1 MASAREAMKQ
11 KPLLP
16 QRSKNTSE
24 SAQDFL
30 KSARQRKTGLPY
42 LKHKSTRRRL
52 NYIFCA
58 RSDEAEAIVTAAL
71 KKYKRVSA
79 GFFEKRKAAKDWVAL
94 S

>member
-1 MASAREAMKQ
+1 
-11 KPLLP
+11 
-16 QRSKNTSE
+16 
-24 SAQDFL
+24 L
-30 KSARQRKTGLPY
+30 KSARQRKAGLPNRQ
-42 LKHKSTRRRL
+42 HSSTRRRL

-79 GFFEKRKAAKDWVAL
+79 GFFEKRKAAKGWVAL